1 MFGINRKLYYIISG
15 ILYAVGLTLFILS
28 FTNVFADDSLVRLFG
43 IAIMLLGL
51 CIMLQPSSKKM
62 KLLNKYIIKYR
73 ASFYKEL
80 ETLKFGFDSITL
92 KENSDGFLCVDFKKR
107 IVCDDLS
114 LEDAEYIFTKLIR
127 DYVIIIY
134 SVFENDKISMEK
146 SKIEKFTIKYD
157 FNSKEYHELNIIED
171 YKIVKLK
178 HYF

>member
-1 MFGINRKLYYIISG
+1 MFGINKKIYYIISSVFYV
-15 ILYAVGLTLFILS
+15 IGLTLFILS
-28 FTNVFADDSLVRLFG
+28 FTKVFAEDNLIRLSGVAVF
-43 IAIMLLGL
+43 LLGL
-51 CIMLQPSSKKM
+51 CVMLQPSSKKM
-62 KLLNKYIIKYR
+62 KLLNKYILKYR
-73 ASFYKEL
+73 SAFYKEL
-80 ETLKFGFDSITL
+80 ETLGYGFDSITL

-107 IVCDDLS
+107 FICDDLS

-157 FNSKEYHELNIIED
+157 FKSKEYREMNIIED

>member
-1 MFGINRKLYYIISG
+1 MFGINRKIYYIISS
-15 ILYAVGLTLFILS
+15 ILYIVGLTLFILS
-28 FTNVFADDSLVRLFG
+28 FTKVFGDDNLIRLTG
-43 IAIMLLGL
+43 IAILLLGL
-51 CIMLQPSSKKM
+51 CVMLQPSSKKM

-80 ETLKFGFDSITL
+80 ETLGYGFDSITL
-92 KENSDGFLCVDFKKR
+92 KENSEGYLCVDFKKR
-107 IVCDDLS
+107 FVCDDLS
-114 LEDAEYIFTKLIR
+114 LDDAEYIFTKLIR

-134 SVFENDKISMEK
+134 SVFENDKIDMEK

-157 FNSKEYHELNIIED
+157 FKSKQCHELNIIEN